1 MQGQSYKNPFDIK
14 VKDKEDFIIDSKTLD
29 KARDMYGDKPYMVR
43 MRKPM
48 LASWLLRSVCNA
60 ISIMTLM
67 AVIAF
72 VFYGPMGRI
81 VGGDAAA
88 YVVCVAGI
96 GLAFITELM
105 KNAFADLVFVY
116 YFKYKTIAKMAAIA
130 LVVIVATSTVGSYL
144 GGAAI
149 PAATTK
155 VASFDGSEFEEREEE
170 LRAEIDQVR
179 KTTSW
184 KGKATKATNQQIA
197 AIQTQQAALLAEKQA
212 AQAAFSSDRQE
223 QKEQIMHYEYIFGAI
238 ALINEVI
245 IILCSIFIAYYYYRV
260 TLETED
266 DLLIDSSG
274 ANSPTV
280 ATTTAPPPP
289 PTMPT
294 IPTTTPST
302 GQPAPP
308 SNRKPIGFYT
318 SDEVETVIIKP
329 DTPGNNKNPHL
340 KECEHCQKQYQY
352 NAKKQKFCSNECR
365 WEASKARKAAAE

>member
-14 VKDKEDFIIDSKTLD
+14 VKDKEDFILDSKTLE
-29 KARDMYGDKPYMVR
+29 KAREMYDDKPYMVR
-43 MRKPM
+43 MRKAM
-48 LASWLLRSVCNA
+48 LGSWLLRFACNV

-67 AVIAF
+67 AVVAF
-72 VFYGPMGRI
+72 VFYAPMGKI

-88 YVVCVAGI
+88 YVTCIGSM
-96 GLAFITELM
+96 GLAFMTELM
-105 KNAFADLVFVY
+105 KNALSELVFVY

-130 LVVIVATSTVGSYL
+130 LIVIIATSTAGSYF

-170 LRAEIDQVR
+170 LQEQIAEVR

-238 ALINEVI
+238 ALINEGI
-245 IILCSIFIAYYYYRV
+245 LILCSIFIAYYYYRV

-274 ANSPTV
+274 ADSPTV

-289 PTMPT
+289 PTM
-294 IPTTTPST
+294 PTTTPST

-308 SNRKPIGFYT
+308 SNRKPIGFFV
-318 SDEVETVIIKP
+318 SDEVQTVIIKP
-329 DTPGNNKNPHL
+329 EPPADNKNPHL
-340 KECEHCQKQYQY
+340 RECEHCQKQFQY
-352 NAKKQKFCSNECR
+352 NHKKQIFCGSECR
-365 WEASKARKAAAE
+365 YAANKARKAAAE